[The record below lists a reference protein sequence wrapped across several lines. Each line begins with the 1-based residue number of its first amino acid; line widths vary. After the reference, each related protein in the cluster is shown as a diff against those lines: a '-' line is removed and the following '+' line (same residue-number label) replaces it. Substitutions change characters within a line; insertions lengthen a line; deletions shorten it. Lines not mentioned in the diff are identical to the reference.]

1 MSIAEEAKRAVA
13 EAKAVCVFTGAGVAA
28 ESGIPT
34 FRGDDGL
41 WVRYTPSV
49 WATPKGLAI
58 AALTQPS
65 RFKRFIR
72 EVSDAFL
79 QAAPNAGHVALGRL
93 ARDGR
98 LLAVVTQNIDDLHER
113 GGAAPVIKLHGDLL
127 TARCVRCGHT
137 AKVTRD
143 ELRKRIDSA
152 TGGPLWWGLS
162 RLVSLYPRCRLC
174 RGRQRPHV
182 VFFGENLAADD
193 CRAAEEAM
201 EQCDLLLVS
210 GTSGD
215 VYPANRLPEIAHRRG
230 VPLVEVSPEPTP
242 FTPWADYYLPAG
254 FAEALP
260 LLVD

>member
-1 MSIAEEAKRAVA
+1 
-13 EAKAVCVFTGAGVAA
+13 VFTGAGVAA

-41 WVRYTPSV
+41 WVKYTPSV
-49 WATPKGLAI
+49 WATPKGLAL
-58 AALTQPS
+58 AALTQPR
-65 RFKRFIR
+65 RFKGFIR
-72 EVSDAFL
+72 EVTDAFL
-79 QAAPNAGHVALGRL
+79 EAEPNSGHTAIGRL
-93 ARDGR
+93 TRSGR

-113 GGAAPVIKLHGDLL
+113 GGADPVIKLHGDML
-127 TARCVRCGHT
+127 TARCLRCGHT
-137 AKVTRD
+137 ARVTRG
-143 ELRKRIDSA
+143 ELRKQIDKA
-152 TGGPLWWGLS
+152 TRGPLWWGLP
-162 RLVSLYPRCRLC
+162 RLLSAYPRCQRC

-182 VFFGENLAADD
+182 VFFGEELSADD

-215 VYPANRLPEIAHRRG
+215 VYPANLLPEIAHRRG
-230 VPLVEVSPEPTP
+230 VPLIEISPEPTP
-242 FTPWADYYLPAG
+242 FTGWADYYLPTG